1 MRMNSQ
7 PTTWRCSASAA
18 PRAKRMCFRKWSAGW
33 DAHAAHKCTGLSAT
47 TELERKDEFRTRFS
61 HLFRKSGFAA
71 PLPSQRDVMRQI
83 VNLHWPDRERV
94 IEECAAAERRGTT
107 IAQSLQPE
115 PGTVRTPPPGLRLLH
130 MLRLIRLLR
139 LLRMVV
145 ILLL

>member
-33 DAHAAHKCTGLSAT
+33 DAHAAYKCTGLSAT

-94 IEECAAAERRGTT
+94 IEECAAAERRGEVPR
-107 IAQSLQPE
+107 SRNRYNLSPE
-115 PGTVRTPPPGLRLLH
+115 QYAHRPLDCVCY
-130 MLRLIRLLR
+130 ICCD
-139 LLRMVV
+139 
-145 ILLL
+145 

>member
-1 MRMNSQ
+1 M
-7 PTTWRCSASAA
+7 
-18 PRAKRMCFRKWSAGW
+18 
-33 DAHAAHKCTGLSAT
+33 
-47 TELERKDEFRTRFS
+47 
-61 HLFRKSGFAA
+61 
-71 PLPSQRDVMRQI
+71 PSQRDVMRQI

-94 IEECAAAERRGTT
+94 IEECAAAERRGEVPT